1 MQGPRTGFQQD
12 LHNICFIYHGPLSL
26 RHETLARSSQ
36 KDPAREL
43 IIFFHPGLRESAKI
57 STAPQRERSDT
68 HKSTEK
74 VARESD
80 IKSRAA
86 LRLSDLT
93 RTKCQEGL
101 HERYQKFAPSA
112 ALRAIQG
119 CAEQKRDNRFVASM
133 RGRNAHGHL
142 ARATLVRACTVKKQ
156 GPQMERP
163 DLTPAFYLRRK
174 NPLGCSPW
182 IPGDSTSQLRGFHG
196 EECWARS
203 RLVATLRTRS
213 SHEGGFFGK
222 KCDPKMSRAD
232 PRLVVDYSDLMGA

>member
-57 STAPQRERSDT
+57 STAPQPERSDT

-74 VARESD
+74 VARGSD

-86 LRLSDLT
+86 LRWERSDAHKVP
-93 RTKCQEGL
+93 RGL
-101 HERYQKFAPSA
+101 HERYQNSHRA

-119 CAEQKRDNRFVASM
+119 CAEQKRDNRFV
-133 RGRNAHGHL
+133 
-142 ARATLVRACTVKKQ
+142 RACAVEMHMDISQ
-156 GPQMERP
+156 GHSCASLYSEKTGAPMERP
-163 DLTPAFYLRRK
+163 DLTPAFYLHRK

-196 EECWARS
+196 EECWQGPVCRNVTHT
-203 RLVATLRTRS
+203 LVSWRRIFW
-213 SHEGGFFGK
+213 E
-222 KCDPKMSRAD
+222 KMWSKNEQGQT
-232 PRLVVDYSDLMGA
+232 PGWLLIIVI

>member
-12 LHNICFIYHGPLSL
+12 LHNVCFIYHGPLSL

-43 IIFFHPGLRESAKI
+43 IIFFHPGFRESAKI

-74 VARESD
+74 VARGSD

-86 LRLSDLT
+86 LRWERSDAHKVP
-93 RTKCQEGL
+93 RGL
-101 HERYQKFAPSA
+101 HERYQNSHRT

-119 CAEQKRDNRFVASM
+119 CAEQKRDNRFV
-133 RGRNAHGHL
+133 
-142 ARATLVRACTVKKQ
+142 RACAGEMHMDISQ
-156 GPQMERP
+156 GHSYASLYSEKTRARMERP
-163 DLTPAFYLRRK
+163 DLTPAFYLHRK
-174 NPLGCSPW
+174 NPLVCSPW
-182 IPGDSTSQLRGFHG
+182 IPGGFNFSAPRFPRRRVL
-196 EECWARS
+196 ARS
-203 RLVATLRTRS
+203 RLSQRYAHARLMKAD
-213 SHEGGFFGK
+213 FWGK
-222 KCDPKMSRAD
+222 NVIQKWAGAD

>member
-74 VARESD
+74 VARGSD

-86 LRLSDLT
+86 LRWAIWRAQSAK
-93 RTKCQEGL
+93 RVA
-101 HERYQKFAPSA
+101 RAISKFAPRRAESDPG
-112 ALRAIQG
+112 LRGAKTGQPF
-119 CAEQKRDNRFVASM
+119 CASM

-142 ARATLVRACTVKKQ
+142 ARALLCEPVQWKNR
-156 GPQMERP
+156 GPDGAP
-163 DLTPAFYLRRK
+163 WSDPGLLP
-174 NPLGCSPW
+174 SP
-182 IPGDSTSQLRGFHG
+182 
-196 EECWARS
+196 
-203 RLVATLRTRS
+203 
-213 SHEGGFFGK
+213 
-222 KCDPKMSRAD
+222 
-232 PRLVVDYSDLMGA
+232 